1 VYLTDVDEVI
11 LLVHENK
18 CHFDNAILSR
28 PECQLIAEAIA
39 AFAANTD
46 DSRFCNSPLY
56 QFKIMPGIIL
66 NGTSPT
72 FYKIPVSKNLV
83 TAVQDGHYPK
93 QETVVLAHRPAVV
106 PSARRPCSDEGM
118 NPLDNRRLIFS
129 CFEAF
134 KRFVN

>member
-1 VYLTDVDEVI
+1 MTCTRSFYSFMKTNSTSIMPFSPIPSVS
-11 LLVHENK
+11 
-18 CHFDNAILSR
+18 LSPKR
-28 PECQLIAEAIA
+28 SQLSPQTRTLDLAR
-39 AFAANTD
+39 
-46 DSRFCNSPLY
+46 SRRSPPY